1 MEQIAITVPYGVVP
15 GQQMKATTPDGRA
28 FMITV
33 PSELSVYIRP
43 PPDSRHQPMPWW
55 YGGAFNF
62 HEPHARGY

>member
-33 PSELSVYIRP
+33 PSELSVSAP
-43 PPDSRHQPMPWW
+43 PPPIP
-55 YGGAFNF
+55 
-62 HEPHARGY
+62 

>member
-43 PPDSRHQPMPWW
+43 PPRFPND
-55 YGGAFNF
+55 G
-62 HEPHARGY
+62 

>member
-33 PSELSVYIRP
+33 PRESRAIAP
-43 PPDSRHQPMPWW
+43 PPSITTVC
-55 YGGAFNF
+55 
-62 HEPHARGY
+62 

>member
-43 PPDSRHQPMPWW
+43 PPQRVGSPYH
-55 YGGAFNF
+55 
-62 HEPHARGY
+62 

>member
-33 PSELSVYIRP
+33 PSACNRP
-43 PPDSRHQPMPWW
+43 PPPLPNDSLLTASRACPQWALAP
-55 YGGAFNF
+55 A
-62 HEPHARGY
+62 